1 TGVGQVQAFGS
12 QYAMRV
18 WLDPF
23 KLTQFNL
30 TAIDVANAISE
41 QNAQVSS
48 GQLGAAPAQKGQLLN
63 ATISSASRLSSVAE
77 FQNIILK
84 SDASGANVYLRDV
97 ARIER
102 GAESY
107 DIQGQYNGL
116 PASGLGISLGT
127 GANALETAAAVKE
140 RLAELS
146 ENFPDGLKVAYPFE
160 TTPFVEASIQEV
172 VKTLLEAIVLVFL
185 IMYLFLQNF
194 RATIIPTIA
203 V

>member
-1 TGVGQVQAFGS
+1 FVVTNIQDPISRVTGVGQVQAFGS

-97 ARIER
+97 A
-102 GAESY
+102 
-107 DIQGQYNGL
+107 
-116 PASGLGISLGT
+116 
-127 GANALETAAAVKE
+127 
-140 RLAELS
+140 
-146 ENFPDGLKVAYPFE
+146 
-160 TTPFVEASIQEV
+160 
-172 VKTLLEAIVLVFL
+172 
-185 IMYLFLQNF
+185 
-194 RATIIPTIA
+194 
-203 V
+203 